1 MVSAVIV
8 ERKDGGVISFIAPNG
23 SEIDLVANL
32 KTKNY
37 DNRKTVFRSTEDC

>member
-1 MVSAVIV
+1 MTA
-8 ERKDGGVISFIAPNG
+8 NG

-37 DNRKTVFRSTEDC
+37 DKRKTVFRSTKDC